1 MRGDPKHSSKSN
13 ITLSVDTSILKEI
26 KKQAGSDGLS
36 INAKINQILSKY
48 ALFYTHVE
56 KQESVIMPHKDFQ
69 SILNDVD
76 ENKFVQNLQKNNL
89 DLIPGIFL
97 ERGIPFTFDNVIKIV
112 FEIIGRFS
120 GIYSTFTHRKEKDG
134 STMLIFSHGFD
145 LKWSHILAITFS
157 NFIKIH
163 LNLDSEY
170 QMMPSTVMIQ
180 VLKN

>member
-1 MRGDPKHSSKSN
+1 MRGDTKHNKKSN
-13 ITLSVDTSILKEI
+13 VTLSVDSSVLGEI
-26 KKQAGSDGLS
+26 RKQAESDGLS
-36 INAKINQILSKY
+36 INAKINSILSKY
-48 ALFYTHVE
+48 ALFYSQAE
-56 KQESVIMPHKDFQ
+56 KQESVIMPQRDFQ
-69 SILNDVD
+69 SMLNDID
-76 ENKFVQNLQKNNL
+76 ENKFVENLQKNNL

-97 ERGIPFTFDNVIKIV
+97 ERGIPFTFDNVIRIV

-157 NFIKIH
+157 NFIKTH

-170 QMMPSTVMIQ
+170 QVMPSTVIIK